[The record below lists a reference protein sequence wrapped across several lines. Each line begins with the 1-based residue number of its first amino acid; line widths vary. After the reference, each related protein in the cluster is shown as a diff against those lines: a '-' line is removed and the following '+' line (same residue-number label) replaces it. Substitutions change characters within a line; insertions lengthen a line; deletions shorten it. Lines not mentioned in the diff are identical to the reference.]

1 MKNQTFLFILR
12 TDIVRKNY
20 LNMLVVTS
28 REFRDNQAKYMDL
41 VDKNEQVIV
50 QRGKDKAYSLVPIS
64 DTDRYFMDPEVRK
77 DLDEGIAQYKAG
89 QVTRVNKD
97 DLDRILGL

>member
-1 MKNQTFLFILR
+1 
-12 TDIVRKNY
+12 
-20 LNMLVVTS
+20 MLVITS

-50 QRGKDKAYSLVPIS
+50 QRGKDKAYTLVPITE
-64 DTDRYFMDPEVRK
+64 TDRYFMDPKIRK

-89 QVTRVNKD
+89 QVTRVSKE
-97 DLDRILGL
+97 DLDKILGL